1 MNINEYIENY
11 STIDVDK
18 ATGIVTVTMEV
29 PPRKQIT
36 YKHQE
41 CEASQRVKVRT
52 NDVQNYLI
60 NSGVEVLSI
69 RTIDS
74 IDNNRKLNAIW
85 EYNIT
90 PVDAKK
96 KNKKSKRREYTE
108 ETISKTIEDI
118 S

>member
-1 MNINEYIENY
+1 MNINEYIEKH
-11 STIDVDK
+11 STVNIDR

-29 PPRKQIT
+29 PPKKQIT

-60 NSGVEVLSI
+60 NSGVEILSI

-74 IDNNRKLNAIW
+74 IDNNIKLNAVW
-85 EYNIT
+85 EYDIT
-90 PVDAKK
+90 PVDTKKKSK
-96 KNKKSKRREYTE
+96 KNKRKEYTE
-108 ETISKTIEDI
+108 EAISETIKDI

>member
-1 MNINEYIENY
+1 MNINEYIEKH
-11 STIDVDK
+11 STVDVDK
-18 ATGIVTVTMEV
+18 ATGIVTVSMEV

-41 CEASQRVKVRT
+41 CEASQRVKVKT

-60 NSGVEVLSI
+60 NSGVEILSI

-74 IDNNRKLNAIW
+74 IDNNRKLNAVW
-85 EYNIT
+85 EYKIT
-90 PVDAKK
+90 PVDTKK
-96 KNKKSKRREYTE
+96 KNRKNKRKEYTE
-108 ETISKTIEDI
+108 EAISKTIKDI

>member
-1 MNINEYIENY
+1 MNINEYIEKH
-11 STIDVDK
+11 STVNIDR

-29 PPRKQIT
+29 PPKKQIT

-60 NSGVEVLSI
+60 NSGVEILSI

-74 IDNNRKLNAIW
+74 IDNSAPLRLRKPPDGEPW
-85 EYNIT
+85 
-90 PVDAKK
+90 KK
-96 KNKKSKRREYTE
+96 G
-108 ETISKTIEDI
+108 
-118 S
+118 